1 LTLNSGR
8 LLLVIPPVEDRPL
21 SLELELPHGHVTVQQ
36 PGQYSVTTVNAES
49 QFAVLEG
56 EALISAGGHELVLM
70 TDERVVLPAEGVLR
84 GPLDSER
91 NLIQNGDFSSDFSNW
106 FLKPGDVEREGQ
118 PEVEV
123 RIAAE
128 AGEPVL
134 KFSRLGMGHADAG
147 IRQVVNQ
154 DVTDYQVVNVV
165 VSMRIL
171 SQSLLVCGGQGSEC
185 PMIIRIE
192 YTDVNGVDQVWQQGF
207 YATGTVGQDGP
218 DVCVPC
224 GPPLNVHEF
233 IPFNQLAFYESDNL
247 LVTLGQL
254 NILPRSINAIEL
266 IASGHTFD
274 VEVVELAVMVRE

>member
-1 LTLNSGR
+1 
-8 LLLVIPPVEDRPL
+8 
-21 SLELELPHGHVTVQQ
+21 
-36 PGQYSVTTVNAES
+36 
-49 QFAVLEG
+49 
-56 EALISAGGHELVLM
+56 
-70 TDERVVLPAEGVLR
+70 
-84 GPLDSER
+84 
-91 NLIQNGDFSSDFSNW
+91 
-106 FLKPGDVEREGQ
+106 
-118 PEVEV
+118 
-123 RIAAE
+123 
-128 AGEPVL
+128 
-134 KFSRLGMGHADAG
+134 MGHADAG